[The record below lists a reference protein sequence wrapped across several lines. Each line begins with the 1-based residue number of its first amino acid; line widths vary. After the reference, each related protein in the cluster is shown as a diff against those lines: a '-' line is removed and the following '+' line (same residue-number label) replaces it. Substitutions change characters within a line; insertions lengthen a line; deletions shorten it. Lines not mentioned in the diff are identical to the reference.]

1 MAEAGDKKRGLSSDD
16 KWFDGLRDLGTEVIV
31 DTFDLEGVKEQVRQ
45 NVEDC
50 MQQADVTSCLE
61 GKVDAVSD
69 GLGDKVSKPDRD
81 DAKNQ
86 TIYRRLII
94 LFSCLQP
101 QPFV

>member
-1 MAEAGDKKRGLSSDD
+1 M
-16 KWFDGLRDLGTEVIV
+16 LRERL

-69 GLGDKVSKPDRD
+69 GLGDKVSKADRD
-81 DAKNQ
+81 DAKIKVVSYNLQHFPLLVPLRLANQ
-86 TIYRRLII
+86 KYPR
-94 LFSCLQP
+94 
-101 QPFV
+101 